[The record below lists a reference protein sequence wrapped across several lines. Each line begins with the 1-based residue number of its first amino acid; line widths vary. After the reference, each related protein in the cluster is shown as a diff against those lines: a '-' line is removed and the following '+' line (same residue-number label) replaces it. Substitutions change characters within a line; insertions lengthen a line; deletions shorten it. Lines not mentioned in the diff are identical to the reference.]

1 MVIYWVFCYLI
12 GTILTA
18 WWVGKW
24 KGTDLRFE
32 RSGNLGARNAGVVLG
47 KTAFLLTFLGD
58 ALKAALA
65 IWLGR
70 ELGFEAWTLAVG
82 AFAVVTGHLFPFW
95 LKGRGGKGIAAFIGA
110 SLFLAPQLFAG
121 MAIIF
126 ILVLPL
132 LKSATLTM
140 IISFFAFAVLVVW
153 SGEVHALWPLLSAMT
168 LIMIKH
174 IPDIKESYENRF
186 KQHKYY

>member
-1 MVIYWVFCYLI
+1 MVIYWIACYLI

-32 RSGNLGARNAGVVLG
+32 MSGNLGARNAGVVLG

-58 ALKAALA
+58 ASKAALA

-70 ELGFEAWTLAVG
+70 ELGFDAWAVAVG
-82 AFAVVTGHLFPFW
+82 AFAVVLGHLFPFW

-110 SLFLAPQLFAG
+110 SLFLSPKLFLG

-126 ILVLPL
+126 MLALPL
-132 LKSATLTM
+132 LKSATLAM
-140 IISFFAFAVLVVW
+140 ILSFCAFAVLIVW
-153 SGEVHALWPLLSAMT
+153 SGEYHVLWPLLSAM
-168 LIMIKH
+168 IMIVIKH
-174 IPDIKESYENRF
+174 LPDVKESFEKRF
-186 KQHKYY
+186 IER